1 MESTM
6 ASAISSSNMVRVRTI
21 VVTLLPAFIISVLV
35 TWLTLSQANSTLLR
49 EGSRFGNAIAD
60 QLGITATDYLVN
72 QDALSLNIMLRN
84 LLNQGDIAYVAIYDA
99 ERNLIAQAGKR
110 DTAHSVFTR
119 DITSHN
125 TLMGHLRLGLE
136 SDKLPIISVI
146 ITACT
151 LFFLLSL
158 GFASLIWLY
167 GDVFFMWI
175 TGPEGEKTVAAEQRA
190 EACWLVIKIKP
201 GRLIDAHREKL
212 SEAFRLYN
220 GEQQSHGD
228 DIIVTF
234 LTGEHIQN
242 SICCALLIKAITDL
256 LPGNINFKAGLD
268 IGEDEEVARKHAAY
282 LAGISDQQVLV
293 SMRVFMQQNE
303 RQGQNV
309 LLSELH
315 HSLVGDG
322 EVYTAEPSNSLIE
335 HQAVHLCAN

>member
-1 MESTM
+1 MESKM

-60 QLGITATDYLVN
+60 QLAITATDYLVN
-72 QDALSLNIMLRN
+72 QDALSLNVMLRN
-84 LLNQGDIAYVAIYDA
+84 LLNQGDIAYVAMYDA

-119 DITSHN
+119 DITSYN

-167 GDVFFMWI
+167 GDLFFMWI
-175 TGPEGEKTVAAEQRA
+175 TGPKGEKTVAAEQRA

-220 GEQQSHGD
+220 GEQQSRSD

-268 IGEDEEVARKHAAY
+268 IGEDEKVARKHAAY

-293 SMRVFMQQNE
+293 SMRVFMQQHE

>member
-1 MESTM
+1 M
-6 ASAISSSNMVRVRTI
+6 ALAISSSKMVRIRTI
-21 VVTLLPAFIISVLV
+21 VVTLLPAFIISILV

-49 EGSRFGNAIAD
+49 EGSRFGNTIAD
-60 QLGITATDYLVN
+60 QLAITATDYLVN

-84 LLNQGDIAYVAIYDA
+84 LLNQGDIAHVAVYDA

-110 DTAHSVFTR
+110 DIAHSVFTR

-125 TLMGHLRLGLE
+125 TLMGHLKLGLQ
-136 SDKLPIISVI
+136 SDKMPILSVI
-146 ITACT
+146 ITAST
-151 LFFLLSL
+151 LFSLLSL
-158 GFASLIWLY
+158 GFASLIWFY
-167 GDVFFMWI
+167 GDVFFIWI
-175 TGPEGEKTVAAEQRA
+175 TSPKEEKSVAAEQQA

-212 SEAFRLYN
+212 FEACRLYN
-220 GEQQSHGD
+220 GEQQSRGD
-228 DIIVTF
+228 DILVAF
-234 LTGEHIQN
+234 HSGEHIQN

-293 SMRVFMQQNE
+293 SVRVFKQQNE

-315 HSLVGDG
+315 HSLIGEG
-322 EVYTAEPSNSLIE
+322 EVYTAESSNSLIE
-335 HQAVHLCAN
+335 HQAAHLCSD